1 MAETGPG
8 SAKRVLLLSAGSNL
22 AYNLLSVLAAR
33 SQPPVCIG
41 LNSVADAPSAFGCDR
56 VYQVPQLADELQFLP
71 RFLAI
76 LAQEQPDLIL
86 PGRDDDVVFL
96 ARFREQYPQ
105 WAAAIPCGAVQPA
118 EIARDKWL
126 SFEWARTQNLPFAD
140 SALPAAPGFADWL
153 ARVGYPLIAKPRK
166 GSGSLGVYL
175 VDGPE
180 VLESLLPLPDLVFQ
194 EYLSPLPDL
203 SQRLAQYRLAPP
215 LFFEFPDH
223 SLYTAHGLILP
234 DGQPGPSLLTLSR
247 SRYGLSQDCVRLE
260 DPALQRVWLAY
271 AEALAR
277 IGWRGFV
284 SLECKPDRH
293 GQWQIHEMMLRSSG
307 GTALRFQLGFDEVGE
322 LLQAFFPDWQAATA
336 TAPAELAR
344 QAYRMP
350 TAYSVSRADMALL
363 QQNGFWQ
370 RQPDGGA

>member
-1 MAETGPG
+1 
-8 SAKRVLLLSAGSNL
+8 
-22 AYNLLSVLAAR
+22 
-33 SQPPVCIG
+33 
-41 LNSVADAPSAFGCDR
+41 VADAPSAFGCKR
-56 VYQVPQLADELQFLP
+56 LYQVPQLADAAQFLP

-105 WAAAIPCGAVQPA
+105 WAPAIPCGAVRPA

-126 SFEWARTQNLPFAD
+126 SFQWARSQGLSFAD
-140 SALPAAPGFADWL
+140 SALPAEPGFAAWVES
-153 ARVGYPLIAKPRK
+153 VGYPLIAKPRK

-180 VLESLLPLPDLVFQ
+180 VLESLLSLPDLVFQ

-223 SLYTAHGLILP
+223 ALYTAHGLILP

-247 SRYGLSQDCVRLE
+247 SHYGLSQDCVRLE
-260 DPALQRVWLAY
+260 DAALQAVWQAY

-277 IGWRGFV
+277 NGWRGFV
-284 SLECKPDRH
+284 SLECKPDANS
-293 GQWQIHEMMLRSSG
+293 QWQVHEMMLRSSG

-322 LLQAFFPDWQAATA
+322 LLQAFFSDWQAAA
-336 TAPAELAR
+336 PTAPAALAR

-370 RQPDGGA
+370 RNPDGSA